1 MKRRTGLPAIGLLAM
16 ALTLLLFTQALF
28 AQPARRT
35 SLGFASDEQTI
46 PVMANTTG
54 FGGAKFQTYVTLLN
68 PTASS
73 FAVEATLHDAAGA
86 TKTATIN
93 LAAGELQ
100 TYDNF
105 LDAVF
110 HATGGGAVTFRA
122 PESKGGTHNNRFI
135 VTADIWTASGGKYST
150 PVPAAEFAGTSSPS
164 FSAGVTVDAQT
175 RTNVGCFNQSDA
187 ANRVRARVLDRTGH
201 QTLGTVD
208 LNLAA
213 NGWGQTPVNAIV
225 AGGYIEFVPEDAAVC
240 YAVVVDNGTNDG
252 RFVPAV
258 EYRP

>member
-1 MKRRTGLPAIGLLAM
+1 MKRLAGLTTIGLLTM
-16 ALTLLLFTQALF
+16 ALTLPLL
-28 AQPARRT
+28 AQPARR
-35 SLGFASDEQTI
+35 LAAHGFASDEQTI
-46 PVMANTTG
+46 PVMANTNG

-68 PTASS
+68 PTSS
-73 FAVEATLHDAAGA
+73 AFPVVATLHDGTGA

-110 HATGGGAVTFRA
+110 HSTGGGAVTFRA
-122 PESKGGTHNNRFI
+122 PDSTGGTHNNRFI
-135 VTADIWTASGGKYST
+135 VTAEVWTATGGKYST
-150 PVPAAEFAGTSSPS
+150 PVPAVEFAGTSSPS

-175 RTNVGCFNQSDA
+175 RTNVGCFNQSGV
-187 ANRVRARVLDRTGH
+187 ANHVRARVFDRTGH
-201 QTLGTVD
+201 QALGTVD

-225 AGGYIEFVPEDAAVC
+225 GGGYIEFVPEEAAVC